1 MFSEFPSLPTAS
13 HTVYFLLTLDNVSSI
28 HLMQKEHSRSCRRI
42 YASKQRRFFSADQQQ
57 VLKSLSH
64 LLQLCSHFYVPMFIQ
79 SKLLVISG
87 AFSPANR
94 KMQTFLCHFSLD
106 SRLNIK
112 TFDWVYALSTSSFTC
127 IIGFRQESFKW
138 KAVDSLWL
146 FEHRKPLCLWDVFD
160 FARCLVPWWKSTLF
174 SAHKL
179 FPPNLVFRLKW
190 WTIDSHFWYEQTEPI
205 VWRRLLYGF
214 QQILQSI
221 TVTHF
226 FHRIGGDNM
235 ILRVIKVVSNVR

>member
-42 YASKQRRFFSADQQQ
+42 YASKQRRFFSAGQQQ

-127 IIGFRQESFKW
+127 IIGSSVKKVSNERPW
-138 KAVDSLWL
+138 I
-146 FEHRKPLCLWDVFD
+146 HYD
-160 FARCLVPWWKSTLF
+160 FLNTG
-174 SAHKL
+174 
-179 FPPNLVFRLKW
+179 
-190 WTIDSHFWYEQTEPI
+190 SHFVYEMFLISQD
-205 VWRRLLYGF
+205 VLFLDGSLLYF
-214 QQILQSI
+214 LL
-221 TVTHF
+221 TNF
-226 FHRIGGDNM
+226 FPLIWSSG
-235 ILRVIKVVSNVR
+235 